1 MEVIRR
7 HGPREAYLAG
17 AELHKLTK
25 EEVERIFVPGQK
37 QAIADKEPGAHAVT
51 APEDAQQVEE
61 TQRKFAANKKGQFD
75 LGSDWNAEGRLLVT
89 DRQVSC

>member
-1 MEVIRR
+1 MSNLC
-7 HGPREAYLAG
+7 LAG

-25 EEVERIFVPGQK
+25 EQEERIFVPGQK

-75 LGSDWNAEGRLLVT
+75 LGFGLECGGQASGDRPSSVLLAAEA
-89 DRQVSC
+89 D